1 MEAGMTM
8 GTRSTTPLRH
18 GRPVAAVAILLA
30 LAACAGR
37 SEQAFEQARSSV
49 ATVQSD
55 PQVRENAAVQLDQAQ
70 AALGRLE
77 AAWEDGEEGDEIEH
91 LAYLTEQR
99 AAIAEAAASEQMAQT
114 QFEQLS
120 EEREGVLLGARE
132 EQIETLQERLQDLQT
147 RQTERGLVITLGD
160 ILFQVDRADL
170 QPGGIQQLSRLAD
183 YLRENPDRSILIE
196 GHTDSTGQDAYN
208 LRLSEN
214 RAYAVEDFL
223 ISQGV
228 DPRRIASRGYGEQ
241 YPLAPNDT
249 ASGRQQNRRVEIVV
263 PDQGQTPLPR
273 G

>member
-1 MEAGMTM
+1 MTM
-8 GTRSTTPLRH
+8 GTRTTMPLRH
-18 GRPVAAVAILLA
+18 GGPVAAAAILLA

-37 SEQAFEQARSSV
+37 SEESLEQARTSV
-49 ATVQSD
+49 SAMQNN
-55 PQVRENAAVQLDQAQ
+55 PQVNENAAVQADQAH
-70 AALGRLE
+70 ASLGRLE

-99 AAIAEAAASEQMAQT
+99 VAIAEAAATEQMAQT
-114 QFEQLS
+114 QFEELS

-132 EQIETLQERLQDLQT
+132 EQIATLEEQLQDLQT

-183 YLRENPDRSILIE
+183 YLRDNPDRSILIE
-196 GHTDSTGQDAYN
+196 GHTDSTGEDAYN
-208 LRLSEN
+208 LRLSED

-249 ASGRQQNRRVEIVV
+249 ASGRQENRRVEIVV

>member
-1 MEAGMTM
+1 MIMK
-8 GTRSTTPLRH
+8 TRSITPLCH

-37 SEQAFEQARSSV
+37 SEESLQQARTSVSSM
-49 ATVQSD
+49 QND
-55 PQVRENAAVQLDQAQ
+55 PQVAENAAVQADQAQ

-99 AAIAEAAASEQMAQT
+99 VAIAEAAATEQAAQTEFERLSEQ
-114 QFEQLS
+114 
-120 EEREGVLLGARE
+120 REGVLLGARE
-132 EQIETLQERLQDLQT
+132 EQIETLQQQLQDLQT
-147 RQTERGLVITLGD
+147 RQTERGLVVTLGD
-160 ILFQVDRADL
+160 ILFQVDRAEL

-196 GHTDSTGQDAYN
+196 GHTDSTGQDSYN

-223 ISQGV
+223 ISQGI

-241 YPLAPNDT
+241 FPIAPNDT
-249 ASGRQQNRRVEIVV
+249 AAGRQENRRVEIIV
-263 PDQGQTPLPR
+263 PEQGQTALPR

>member
-1 MEAGMTM
+1 MTM
-8 GTRSTTPLRH
+8 KTRSTTPLRH
-18 GRPVAAVAILLA
+18 GTPLAAVAILLA

-37 SEQAFEQARSSV
+37 SEESLEQARASV
-49 ATVQSD
+49 STMQNDA
-55 PQVRENAAVQLDQAQ
+55 QVSENAAVQADQAQ

-77 AAWEDGEEGDEIEH
+77 AAWEDGEEGDEIDH

-99 AAIAEAAASEQMAQT
+99 VAIAEAAATEQMAQT

-120 EEREGVLLGARE
+120 EQREGVLLGARE
-132 EQIETLQERLQDLQT
+132 EQIETLQQQLQDLQT
-147 RQTERGLVITLGD
+147 RQTERGLVVTLGD
-160 ILFQVDRADL
+160 ILFQVDRAEL
-170 QPGGIQQLSRLAD
+170 QPGGIQQISRLAD

-196 GHTDSTGQDAYN
+196 GHTDSTGQDSYN
-208 LRLSEN
+208 LRLSED

-241 YPLAPNDT
+241 FPIAPNDT
-249 ASGRQQNRRVEIVV
+249 AAGRQENRRVEIIV
-263 PDQGQTPLPR
+263 PDQGQTALPR